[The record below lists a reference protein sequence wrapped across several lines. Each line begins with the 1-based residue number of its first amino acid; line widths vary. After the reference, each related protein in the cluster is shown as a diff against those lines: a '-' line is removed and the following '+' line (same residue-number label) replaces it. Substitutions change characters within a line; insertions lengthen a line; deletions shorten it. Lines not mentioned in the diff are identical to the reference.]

1 MDKYT
6 KWLWLTL
13 NVGLSRHKIKKLLA
27 DFGSV
32 ENIFDASKKDFSS
45 VAYIEDKFKSKLI
58 DKDTSNLLPIKSI
71 MEKYRVRLLTIDS
84 PDYPN
89 DLKEID
95 DAPVMLYAR
104 GANLDLNEYLCIAM
118 VGTRECTKYGAKI
131 AESMACDMAKEGAL
145 IISGMANGI
154 DTHSHLGALKAGAP
168 TVAILGCGVNSP
180 YPKKN
185 AGLMKR
191 IMEKGLVISEYPFN
205 SEPKPW
211 HFPER
216 NRIIAGLSKGTLVVE
231 GEEQSGSLIT
241 ANYAS
246 EFNRDVF
253 AVPGNIDSMM
263 SKGTNNL
270 IKNGAYAALCAE
282 DVLGN
287 YRNVYGHMLKPVV
300 HSPIDVSVYEEEYEV
315 KESAKKRVLLDDLD
329 DKEKIYAC
337 LGADAIHIDT
347 ICEITSLSPQTVNSS
362 LLMLELEGK
371 IMSYAGNMYS
381 RKDI

>member
-1 MDKYT
+1 MNKDT

-13 NVGLSRHKIKKLLA
+13 NVGLSRHKIRKLLD

-32 ENIFDASKKDFSS
+32 DNIFDASRKDFSGIS
-45 VAYIEDKFKSKLI
+45 YIEDEVVRKLT
-58 DKDTSNLLPIKSI
+58 DKDVSNLLPIESI
-71 MEKYRVRLLTIDS
+71 MAKYRVRLLTVDS
-84 PDYPN
+84 HDYPM

-95 DAPVMLYAR
+95 DYPVMLYVR
-104 GANLDLNEYLCIAM
+104 GAELDLNEHLCVAM
-118 VGTRECTKYGAKI
+118 VGTRKCTKYGAKV
-131 AESMACDMAKEGAL
+131 AESMASDMAEEGAL
-145 IISGMANGI
+145 IVSGMADGI
-154 DTHSHLGALKAGAP
+154 DTHSHLGALNAGAP

-191 IMEKGLVISEYPFN
+191 IMETGMVISEYPFN

-270 IKNGAYAALCAE
+270 IKSGAYAAVCAE
-282 DVLGN
+282 DVLCH
-287 YRNVYGHMLKPVV
+287 YRDLYGDKMHPVART
-300 HSPIDVSVYEEEYEV
+300 PIDVSKYEEEYEN
-315 KESAKKRVLLDDLD
+315 KKTPLPEGLD

-337 LGADAIHIDT
+337 LGADAIHIDV
-347 ICEITSLSPQTVNSS
+347 ICEMTGLSAQTVNSS

>member
-1 MDKYT
+1 MKKHT
-6 KWLWLTL
+6 NWLWLTL
-13 NVGLSRHKIKKLLA
+13 NVGLSRHKIKRLLD
-27 DFGSV
+27 DFGTV
-32 ENIFDASKKDFSS
+32 DNIFDASKKDFSCLE
-45 VAYIEDKFKSKLI
+45 YIDDDIKNKLI
-58 DKDTSNLLPIKSI
+58 NKDVTNLSQIESI
-71 MEKYRVRLLTIDS
+71 MEKYRVRLLTVDS
-84 PDYPN
+84 PDYPR

-104 GANLDLNEYLCIAM
+104 GANIDLNEYLCIAM
-118 VGTRECTKYGAKI
+118 VGTRKCTKYGAKV
-131 AESMACDMAKEGAL
+131 AEAMACEMAEEGAL
-145 IISGMANGI
+145 VVSGMADGI
-154 DTHSHLGALKAGAP
+154 DTYSHIGALKAGAP
-168 TVAILGCGVNSP
+168 TVAILGCGVNNP

-191 IMEKGLVISEYPFN
+191 IMEKGMVISEYPFN

-241 ANYAS
+241 ANYAA

-270 IKNGAYAALCAE
+270 IKNGAYVVLSAE
-282 DVLGN
+282 DVLCN
-287 YRNVYGHMLKPVV
+287 YRDVYGHMLKPIE
-300 HSPIDVSVYEEEYEV
+300 HLPIDVSDYEDEYENSENV
-315 KESAKKRVLLDDLD
+315 QKPISLDGLS
-329 DKEKIYAC
+329 DKDKIYDC
-337 LGADAIHIDT
+337 LGTDAMHIDV
-347 ICEITSLSPQTVNSS
+347 ICQMTGLSAQVVNSS